1 MKVKICVVI
10 STYNEDITKELYNT
24 AKKQL
29 DKSGIK
35 KVDIFK
41 VPGAFEIPVTIS
53 KLINKYDA
61 FIAIGCIIKGETA
74 NFDLISNAITN
85 GIMKISIDQKKPIG
99 NSIITLFN
107 KNQASKRFD
116 SGKEAA
122 IAVLEILKIK

>member
-41 VPGAFEIPVTIS
+41 VPGA
-53 KLINKYDA
+53 
-61 FIAIGCIIKGETA
+61 CIT
-74 NFDLISNAITN
+74 
-85 GIMKISIDQKKPIG
+85 
-99 NSIITLFN
+99 
-107 KNQASKRFD
+107 
-116 SGKEAA
+116 
-122 IAVLEILKIK
+122 